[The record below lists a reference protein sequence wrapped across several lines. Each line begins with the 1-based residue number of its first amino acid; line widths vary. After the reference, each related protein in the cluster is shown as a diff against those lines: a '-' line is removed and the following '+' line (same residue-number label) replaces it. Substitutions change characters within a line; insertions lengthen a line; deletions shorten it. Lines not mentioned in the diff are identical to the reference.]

1 MRAFLRRQETGFILL
16 IYFAS
21 CSKSKSHITILD
33 VVKRLT
39 NCVLVIYLLLASTS
53 FARDNYKEALR
64 LAAARKSGQT
74 CISEPEAYVA
84 TILNLLEKSIK
95 ENPAMKDKIILDE
108 NLGDVRDTV
117 TFQLWKGHSLK
128 DDNGIVKLLWET
140 IWYPSSMIYDMG
152 NLRFKANGVYE
163 ISHNKDYRDRK
174 IQS

>member
-1 MRAFLRRQETGFILL
+1 
-16 IYFAS
+16 
-21 CSKSKSHITILD
+21 
-33 VVKRLT
+33 
-39 NCVLVIYLLLASTS
+39 
-53 FARDNYKEALR
+53 
-64 LAAARKSGQT
+64 
-74 CISEPEAYVA
+74 
-84 TILNLLEKSIK
+84 
-95 ENPAMKDKIILDE
+95 MKDKIILDE